1 MFKTI
6 IGILDNGIVHPTSNS
21 GFRCLYGSG
30 PAKVSETVTKSGSP
44 MSVSEAREVISQYF
58 DTFKQ
63 LKRWLDQTK
72 AQIEQDGYIYTS
84 IGRKRRL
91 GNVFSPDKGIASHEV
106 RSGVNA
112 CIQSIASDINVLAAI
127 DMQKHILAHNMN
139 SKIFMLVHD
148 SIVAEVPENEV
159 DAYKALLAAY
169 TQKDRGFSIAGY
181 PIGIDQEVGDDY
193 SFGKFEAKFGE
204 QYNAFL
210 RDKVSSF

>member
-1 MFKTI
+1 
-6 IGILDNGIVHPTSNS
+6 
-21 GFRCLYGSG
+21 
-30 PAKVSETVTKSGSP
+30 